1 MMEFE
6 NKGHGRTIIMSLI
19 AIVVGGV
26 AILWSW
32 STLAV
37 DLFGLPE
44 MAFRHAFASVLLL
57 VATGSLI
64 GLPSLFS
71 RFKEG

>member
-1 MMEFE
+1 MMELE
-6 NKGHGRTIIMSLI
+6 NKGHGRTIVMSLI
-19 AIVVGGV
+19 AIVLGGG

-32 STLAV
+32 NTHAV

-44 MAFRHAFASVLLL
+44 MTFRHAVAAVLLL
-57 VATGSLI
+57 VAAGSLI

-71 RFKEG
+71 RFKVG